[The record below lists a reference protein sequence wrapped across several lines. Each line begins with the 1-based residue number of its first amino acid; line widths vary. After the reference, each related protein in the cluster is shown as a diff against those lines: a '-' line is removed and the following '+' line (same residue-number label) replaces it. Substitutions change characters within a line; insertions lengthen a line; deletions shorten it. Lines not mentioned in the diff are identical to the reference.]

1 MARNRVRCSR
11 CLAVCAVVK
20 RLDAHGP
27 CGTPGVRS
35 TQRLAERRHTP
46 ESEESGPDHPF
57 WSSDLAYQFD
67 FGLVVSGQYGEW
79 IAEGLAVTLKISALS
94 ILLSLF
100 LGTLV
105 CVLRMTRIKPLE
117 WLCWLYV
124 EFFRNTPLLVQIFF
138 WYFGS
143 YTVLPQVVND
153 WLATVNQEFACGVI
167 ALTFYTG
174 AFIAEDLRSGIF
186 AIPKTQLEASRACG
200 LSFLQAMAYVV
211 LPQAFRIIVPPLISQ
226 FLNLIKNSSLVMTI
240 GVADLTYMARQI
252 EAHTFHG
259 LESFTVA
266 TLIYLCISLVVSFSI
281 QQYNRRVL
289 HTAGR

>member
-1 MARNRVRCSR
+1 
-11 CLAVCAVVK
+11 
-20 RLDAHGP
+20 
-27 CGTPGVRS
+27 
-35 TQRLAERRHTP
+35 
-46 ESEESGPDHPF
+46 
-57 WSSDLAYQFD
+57 LAYQFD
-67 FGLVVSGQYGEW
+67 FGLVVSGQYGDW
-79 IAEGLAVTLKISALS
+79 IVDGLVTTLKISGLA
-94 ILLSLF
+94 IAFSLV

-105 CVLRMTRIKPLE
+105 CVMRLSKLKPLE
-117 WLCWLYV
+117 WISWTYI

-143 YTVLPQVVND
+143 YTILPEFATT
-153 WLATVNQEFACGVI
+153 WLNSVDQEFACGVI

-200 LSFLQAMAYVV
+200 LTFMQAMGYVI

-240 GVADLTYMARQI
+240 GVAELTYMARQI

-259 LESFTVA
+259 LEAFTVT
-266 TLIYLCISLVVSFSI
+266 TLIYLAISLTVSFTI
-281 QQYNRRVL
+281 QQYNLRVL
-289 HTAGR
+289 RTAR

>member
-1 MARNRVRCSR
+1 
-11 CLAVCAVVK
+11 
-20 RLDAHGP
+20 
-27 CGTPGVRS
+27 
-35 TQRLAERRHTP
+35 
-46 ESEESGPDHPF
+46 
-57 WSSDLAYQFD
+57 LAYQFD

-79 IAEGLAVTLKISALS
+79 IADGLVVTLKISALS
-94 ILLSLF
+94 IALSLV

-105 CVLRMTRIKPLE
+105 CVMRLSKLKLLE
-117 WLCWLYV
+117 WIAWTYI

-143 YTVLPQVVND
+143 FSVLPEAVTN
-153 WLATVNQEFACGVI
+153 WLNTVDQEFACGVI
-167 ALTFYTG
+167 ALTFYTA

-200 LSFLQAMAYVV
+200 LSFMQAMGYVI

-240 GVADLTYMARQI
+240 GVAELTYMARQI

-259 LESFTVA
+259 LEAFTVT
-266 TLIYLCISLVVSFSI
+266 TLIYLAISLVVSFSI
-281 QQYNRRVL
+281 QQYNLRVL
-289 HTAGR
+289 RTAR

>member
-1 MARNRVRCSR
+1 
-11 CLAVCAVVK
+11 
-20 RLDAHGP
+20 
-27 CGTPGVRS
+27 
-35 TQRLAERRHTP
+35 
-46 ESEESGPDHPF
+46 
-57 WSSDLAYQFD
+57 LAYQFD
-67 FGLVVSGQYGEW
+67 WELVVSGQYGDW
-79 IAEGLAVTLKISALS
+79 IVDGLITTLQISGIS
-94 ILLSLF
+94 IGLSLV

-105 CVLRMTRIKPLE
+105 CIMRLSKLKPLE
-117 WLCWLYV
+117 WISWTYI

-143 YTVLPQVVND
+143 YTILPDSVNT
-153 WLATVNQEFACGVI
+153 WLNSVNQEFACGVI

-200 LSFLQAMAYVV
+200 LSFMQAMGYVI

-259 LESFTVA
+259 LEAFTVA
-266 TLIYLCISLVVSFSI
+266 TLIYLSISLVVSFSI
-281 QQYNRRVL
+281 QQYNMRVL
-289 HTAGR
+289 RTVR